1 MPWRSPPE
9 TDEGEGEPDLHLVI
23 SPEGVVRIVNVHE
36 GVPLVF
42 EDKVPLERLL
52 TEVVA
57 KVMAPGY
64 EPGSE
69 EVDDAHESG

>member
-1 MPWRSPPE
+1 MSGPPE
-9 TDEGEGEPDLHLVI
+9 PEAVEGDGGPDLHLVI
-23 SPEGVVRIVNVHE
+23 SPEGVVRIVNVPE

-57 KVMAPGY
+57 KVVAPGY
-64 EPGSE
+64 EPGDE
-69 EVDDAHESG
+69 GVVE